1 MTIMSPS
8 RRGAL
13 GLLAL
18 TAAQALAPAARAAD
32 WPNARPILVI
42 VPFPAGGGVDVMTRV
57 LMQHVQQHLPGAR
70 FVVENRVGAAG
81 QLGFEATF
89 RADPDGYTLGAIT
102 TPAANTIAIERKP
115 QYRIG
120 EFTFLANVVDDPGG
134 FFVRPDAPW
143 RNLEEL
149 RAAARQKPGELAYGT
164 AGVGSDDHL
173 LGLAFEA
180 AADVRLS
187 HIPYNGTPPIITDLI
202 GDRLAIGSLNMGE
215 GFALLKE
222 GRARALAQGGTERW
236 PGTPDVPTF
245 QEQGLDVTGGSARGI
260 VGPPGLP
267 AAIRD
272 PLVKAIGAALDSAA
286 FKAEA
291 GKLNLPLRPILG
303 AEYKDFVMRNDAAAR
318 ALWQRR
324 PWRE

>member
-1 MTIMSPS
+1 MTILSPG

-13 GLLAL
+13 GLLTLA
-18 TAAQALAPAARAAD
+18 AAQALAPRARAAN
-32 WPNARPILVI
+32 WPNERPIQVI
-42 VPFPAGGGVDVMTRV
+42 VPFPAGGGVDVMARV
-57 LMQHVQQHLPGAR
+57 LLQHVQGHLPGTR

-89 RADPDGYTLGAIT
+89 RAEPDGYTLGAIT
-102 TPAANTIAIERKP
+102 TPAVNTIAIERKP
-115 QYRIG
+115 QYRVAD
-120 EFTFLANVVDDPGG
+120 FTFLANVVDDPGG

-180 AADVRLS
+180 AADARLS
-187 HIPYNGTPPIITDLI
+187 HIPYNGTPPIITDLL

-215 GFALLKE
+215 GLPLLKE
-222 GRARALAQGGTERW
+222 GRARALAQGGAERW
-236 PGTPDVPTF
+236 SGTPDVPTF
-245 QEQGLDVTGGSARGI
+245 REQGLDVIGGSARGL

-267 AAIRD
+267 AEIRD
-272 PLVKAIGAALDSAA
+272 RLVASIGAALDSAA

-291 GKLNLPLRPILG
+291 AKLNLPLRPILG
-303 AEYKDFVMRNDAAAR
+303 AEYGAFVMRNDAAAR
-318 ALWQRR
+318 ALWQRQ
-324 PWRE
+324 PWRD